1 MIWHF
6 FEIWVLLLVA
16 FVIGSVMGAGLY
28 AGLGNTAMAGT
39 QGRLADAIG
48 DRIDALKTRF
58 GLGPEWREDLRP
70 SVDRPIRQK
79 RMKQLPPPEDDYADE
94 YLPEGEDP
102 YPDDAWDEDRVYA
115 DDRWSED
122 RSAEDRWSDNRW
134 REEADPTEELERL
147 KEMARDYGV
156 REPPALEGLPA
167 APALPPPDVVA
178 MRPAGLS
185 APRNGVP
192 DHLQRIR
199 GIGKANEELLNS
211 FGIYHFG
218 QIAAWTP
225 AEVRWI
231 ASHMRFPETI
241 ENDDWIG
248 QAIVLASGGDTG
260 YVKSADKR
268 RAKRAALKNDQD
280 PETPAAD

>member
-6 FEIWVLLLVA
+6 FEVWLLLLGA
-16 FVIGSVMGAGLY
+16 FAVGGVMGAGLY
-28 AGLGNTAMAGT
+28 SGLGNTALAGM
-39 QGRLADAIG
+39 QGRFADAIG
-48 DRIDALKTRF
+48 NRIDALKTRF

-70 SVDRPIRQK
+70 PVDRPVRRK
-79 RMKQLPPPEDDYADE
+79 RAKALPPPVDDYSDE
-94 YLPEGEDP
+94 YLPEGEDA
-102 YPDDAWDEDRVYA
+102 YPDDAWDEEADYA
-115 DDRWSED
+115 GDRWAEERWPED
-122 RSAEDRWSDNRW
+122 G
-134 REEADPTEELERL
+134 DPTEDLERL
-147 KEMARDYGV
+147 KEMARDAPS
-156 REPPALEGLPA
+156 RTPPALASPSNDA
-167 APALPPPDVVA
+167 AALPPPEFSP

-199 GIGKANEELLNS
+199 GIGKANEDLLNG

-248 QAIVLASGGDTG
+248 QAIILASGGDTG

-268 RAKRAALKNDQD
+268 RAKRAARKTEPSGEGSED
-280 PETPAAD
+280 PPAD